1 MKFMVRTLCRCYF
14 STCVCGQSY
23 APSFSI
29 RLCWTGSHGSGR
41 LMGSTA
47 CRRPTELFFE
57 GSTAL
62 LGAKELG
69 KTKAPPKVKF
79 FMWLVLH
86 RRIWIAN
93 RRLRHGLQDSDDC
106 NLCSQA
112 SETCD
117 HLFVGCVTTR
127 QLWYR
132 LLLPLGL
139 QDLTPLTEESLGIW
153 WLRQRER
160 LSADSRPPFDTLLL
174 LITWTIWK
182 ERNNRVFNRIT
193 SNLAAIAQEVRQ
205 GTLRWLT

>member
-1 MKFMVRTLCRCYF
+1 
-14 STCVCGQSY
+14 
-23 APSFSI
+23 
-29 RLCWTGSHGSGR
+29 
-41 LMGSTA
+41 MGSTT

-86 RRIWIAN
+86 RRIWTAN

-117 HLFVGCVTTR
+117 HLFVGCDGLSPPSANGFIVRSIDHSCPLNEIRAYMPAREKKYEILTTVNNKTISP
-127 QLWYR
+127 
-132 LLLPLGL
+132 PL
-139 QDLTPLTEESLGIW
+139 
-153 WLRQRER
+153 
-160 LSADSRPPFDTLLL
+160 
-174 LITWTIWK
+174 
-182 ERNNRVFNRIT
+182 
-193 SNLAAIAQEVRQ
+193 
-205 GTLRWLT
+205 